1 MGGKS
6 RKESAGPQK
15 VAGPKNRGRRVT
27 GKMGLDAGSH
37 LRSKPPAR
45 GEPRDRTWGS
55 GRESPLPAPKKIT
68 ISSDANTVSSEV
80 NAIMSEVDAISSEA
94 NAIMSEVDVF
104 SSEVNAIMSE
114 ANVFSSEVDAIMSEA
129 NAISSEVN
137 AIMSEAN
144 MISSEVI
151 AISSEE
157 ITIYSEE
164 ITILPTKNVF
174 LTAADGHKTVE
185 TGLN

>member
-114 ANVFSSEVDAIMSEA
+114 AN
-129 NAISSEVN
+129 
-137 AIMSEAN
+137 